1 MYGSDT
7 NVSKMKDKHVIL
19 SEWVNP
25 RKKRV
30 YESEGELSTGQISA
44 VQKPACCTE
53 NMLSS
58 LKETMDSLREEMKIM
73 MHTLKEMKDQ
83 QETRFGNF
91 EKDMSDIKIT
101 ICQLQ
106 KTNEVVDDSL
116 DYLGKKC
123 SKLENAIEEA
133 NNCGIQ
139 DITREAVSAER
150 RTATCIDHVFV
161 RTESASEVQA
171 YLLTSP
177 LADHYL
183 TGLTAVIGALQHLS
197 RLIVTSARTAVTL
210 SHKM

>member
-30 YESEGELSTGQISA
+30 YESEDELSTGQISA

-101 ICQLQ
+101 KCQLQ

-133 NNCGIQ
+133 NNEYWEKDGLVDDVLQQLVIDLGGEESSDSEIENEEEEDSLDH
-139 DITREAVSAER
+139 DIVP
-150 RTATCIDHVFV
+150 IIY
-161 RTESASEVQA
+161 SE
-171 YLLTSP
+171 
-177 LADHYL
+177 DEF
-183 TGLTAVIGALQHLS
+183 
-197 RLIVTSARTAVTL
+197 
-210 SHKM
+210 